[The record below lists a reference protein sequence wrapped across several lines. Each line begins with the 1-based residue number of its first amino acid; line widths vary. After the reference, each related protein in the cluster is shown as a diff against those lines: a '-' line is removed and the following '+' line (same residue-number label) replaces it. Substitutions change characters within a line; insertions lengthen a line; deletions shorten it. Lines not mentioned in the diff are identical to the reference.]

1 MSIWTD
7 EVKAVELE
15 QQIRAYVPE
24 LEQRVAETKNETNR
38 YDKLIAL
45 EMKKWLGSDAVIDL
59 ASIKKKRS
67 KFEELAIILKIDD
80 QADSE
85 RIIRQ

>member
-38 YDKLIAL
+38 YEKLIAL

-59 ASIKKKRS
+59 ASIKKKRR